1 MSTVTFNAVGQF
13 SIGPT
18 GVVLQSNWRMW
29 VLIIRRAI
37 DGIAVPVLNLLSGLQ
52 FPAIPAKRVFISM
65 LPVSVYRPAI

>member
-1 MSTVTFNAVGQF
+1 M
-13 SIGPT
+13 
-18 GVVLQSNWRMW
+18 
-29 VLIIRRAI
+29 LIIRRAI